1 MFEIIAIAFV
11 CWYHMTNAPYHL
23 SHRDDIR
30 RRFLMILDIDKT
42 IHEIG
47 IANAGVSCQDDNP
60 QKYSSA
66 LPCTRVIMHMSQES
80 LGFNV
85 SSWRPTYPASL
96 YAK

>member
-1 MFEIIAIAFV
+1 MISGGAFFV
-11 CWYHMTNAPYHL
+11 
-23 SHRDDIR
+23 
-30 RRFLMILDIDKT
+30 ILDIGKT
-42 IHEIG
+42 IRG
-47 IANAGVSCQDDNP
+47 IRKANARVSCHNDNP

-85 SSWRPTYPASL
+85 SSCRPTYPASR